1 MILRFAYSVYADC
14 AEDCDRHLLSVFG
27 ILLAAHQAVVVVGEH
42 AADGAEDYNGEDGN
56 DDAVRIRLVLSII
69 SDALVSLGLRT
80 MSMH

>member
-1 MILRFAYSVYADC
+1 
-14 AEDCDRHLLSVFG
+14 
-27 ILLAAHQAVVVVGEH
+27 VVVVGEH

-56 DDAVRIRLVLSII
+56 DNAVRIRLVLSII